1 MTAKIIDGNAVAR
14 SIRDECRQRVQRIVA
29 QSGVPP
35 GLAVILVGSDP
46 ASRIYVKNKIRAC
59 IDVGIRSF
67 RFDYPADVKQDEVV
81 AKIAE
86 LNEDPAVHG
95 ILVQLP
101 LPASFDMARILRTI
115 SADKDVDGFHL
126 YNVGGLVVGG
136 TVFPPCT
143 PYGVLKLLQHE
154 NISLEGKNV
163 VVVGASN
170 IVGKPMALMLMQHE
184 ATVCIC
190 HAKTR
195 DLAQFTLLADVLVVA
210 AGYPNLILPQMVR
223 TGAVVIDVGIN
234 RLADGRLVGDVDFAG
249 VAAKASYITPVP
261 GGVGP
266 MTVSMLL
273 INTVTSCERW
283 LRHLSIPVA
292 KEGSPRQPPAANGTG
307 PRIADLRRPPSQS
320 GNNAWPPTSSQSI
333 RVRPRPGPFFLA
345 PTPRSRPSRNRN
357 SRSTFRPMAR
367 SSMSPTIC
375 GPRPWQPAATR
386 FTRQAPRPAISLPS
400 ASPISVRRHYCGTA
414 PAGGPSTAPSS
425 GRTGAPPICARG
437 SNRPAMR
444 PR

>member
-1 MTAKIIDGNAVAR
+1 MTAKIIDGNAIAR
-14 SIRDECRQRVQRIVA
+14 TIRNDCRERVQRIVA
-29 QSGVPP
+29 QSGAPP

-59 IDVGIRSF
+59 ADVGIRSF
-67 RFDYPADVKQDEVV
+67 RFDYPIDVKQDEVV

-101 LPASFDMARILRTI
+101 LPASFDMARILHTI

-143 PYGVLKLLQHE
+143 PYGVLKLLEHE

-184 ATVCIC
+184 AC

-234 RLADGRLVGDVDFAG
+234 RLPDGKLVGDVDFAG

-261 GGVGP
+261 GGIGP

-273 INTVTSCERW
+273 INTITSCERW
-283 LRHLSIPVA
+283 LQHLSIAGARERLPQA
-292 KEGSPRQPPAANGTG
+292 G
-307 PRIADLRRPPSQS
+307 RR
-320 GNNAWPPTSSQSI
+320 
-333 RVRPRPGPFFLA
+333 
-345 PTPRSRPSRNRN
+345 
-357 SRSTFRPMAR
+357 
-367 SSMSPTIC
+367 
-375 GPRPWQPAATR
+375 
-386 FTRQAPRPAISLPS
+386 
-400 ASPISVRRHYCGTA
+400 
-414 PAGGPSTAPSS
+414 
-425 GRTGAPPICARG
+425 
-437 SNRPAMR
+437 
-444 PR
+444 